1 MRGIRLIDISISK
14 GYSTFDNFL
23 SQELRSLEAE
33 LDSKQKEQRMAEE
46 RLKRREAQLAERE
59 IDLLKR
65 ELNMMIQT
73 TGGTPTPKKR
83 KGNFKKKLL
92 KQKEEKNS
100 SVISGPSGKVS
111 IIILSFIFNFYFI
124 T

>member
-1 MRGIRLIDISISK
+1 M
-14 GYSTFDNFL
+14 
-23 SQELRSLEAE
+23 EAE

-65 ELNMMIQT
+65 ELNMMIVQT
-73 TGGTPTPKKR
+73 GGGTPTPKKR

-100 SVISGPSGKVS
+100 SVISAPSGKIFFINKITKGEFYLPFLVRHK
-111 IIILSFIFNFYFI
+111 IIVDFI
-124 T
+124 TGDIYMKYVRQR

>member
-1 MRGIRLIDISISK
+1 M
-14 GYSTFDNFL
+14 
-23 SQELRSLEAE
+23 EAE

-65 ELNMMIQT
+65 ELNMMIVQT
-73 TGGTPTPKKR
+73 NSGTPTPKKR

-92 KQKEEKNS
+92 KQKEEKIS
-100 SVISGPSGKVS
+100 SVISAPSGKFGLVFSNRKS
-111 IIILSFIFNFYFI
+111 IWYQITANFAQKYIFTINTNEIESY
-124 T
+124 

>member
-1 MRGIRLIDISISK
+1 M
-14 GYSTFDNFL
+14 
-23 SQELRSLEAE
+23 EAE

-65 ELNMMIQT
+65 ELNMMIVQT
-73 TGGTPTPKKR
+73 GGGTPTPKKR

-100 SVISGPSGKVS
+100 SVISAPSGNIFFIKIKCQGTVYIRHKVNVY
-111 IIILSFIFNFYFI
+111 LI
-124 T
+124 TGDIYMKYIRQR

>member
-1 MRGIRLIDISISK
+1 M
-14 GYSTFDNFL
+14 
-23 SQELRSLEAE
+23 EAE

-65 ELNMMIQT
+65 ELNMMIVQT
-73 TGGTPTPKKR
+73 GGGTPTPKKR

-100 SVISGPSGKVS
+100 SVISAPSGKIFFINKITKGEFEFFVRHK
-111 IIILSFIFNFYFI
+111 IIVDFI
-124 T
+124 TGDIYMKYIRKR

>member
-1 MRGIRLIDISISK
+1 
-14 GYSTFDNFL
+14 
-23 SQELRSLEAE
+23 
-33 LDSKQKEQRMAEE
+33 MAEE

-65 ELNMMIQT
+65 ELNMMIVQT
-73 TGGTPTPKKR
+73 NSGTPTPKKR

-92 KQKEEKNS
+92 KQKEEKIS
-100 SVISGPSGKVS
+100 SVISAPSGKQLFD
-111 IIILSFIFNFYFI
+111 IKIFCF

>member
-1 MRGIRLIDISISK
+1 M
-14 GYSTFDNFL
+14 
-23 SQELRSLEAE
+23 EAE

-65 ELNMMIQT
+65 ELNMMIVQT
-73 TGGTPTPKKR
+73 GGGTPTPKKR

-100 SVISGPSGKVS
+100 SVISAPSGKIFFINKITKGLPFFVRHK
-111 IIILSFIFNFYFI
+111 IIVYFI
-124 T
+124 TGDIYMKYVRQR

>member
-1 MRGIRLIDISISK
+1 M
-14 GYSTFDNFL
+14 
-23 SQELRSLEAE
+23 RSLEAE

-65 ELNMMIQT
+65 ELNMMIVQT
-73 TGGTPTPKKR
+73 NSGTPTPKKR

-92 KQKEEKNS
+92 KQKEEKIS
-100 SVISGPSGKVS
+100 SVISAPSGKFGS
-111 IIILSFIFNFYFI
+111 ILFLSRKAI
-124 T
+124 

>member
-1 MRGIRLIDISISK
+1 MYLYVPDFAIFSG
-14 GYSTFDNFL
+14 STLNITKVFTFL
-23 SQELRSLEAE
+23 CLLFKELRSLEAE

-46 RLKRREAQLAERE
+46 RLRRREAQLAERE

-65 ELNMMIQT
+65 ELNMMITQT
-73 TGGTPTPKKR
+73 QGGTPTPRKR

-100 SVISGPSGKVS
+100 SVISAPSGRSK
-111 IIILSFIFNFYFI
+111 L
-124 T
+124 